1 MLASTAARVPDAPA
15 QRVLI
20 DDEWVTTSY
29 SELVQLV
36 RESAAALIHA
46 GVQPGDRICL
56 FAPNRPEWSRLDFA
70 IISAGALTVPI
81 FANSTAEQ
89 ARHIITDSGALI
101 VLCDGPAE
109 IATVQE
115 AISGLESAPR
125 VFSIEAVEGIEQIA
139 ALESGTSADVAE
151 LDRRLATATLADR
164 CTIIYTSGTTG
175 QPRGAVHSHRSFT
188 HQVDCIKT
196 IYDVD
201 TGDQSLA
208 FLPLAHA
215 LERIWSYYIFAIGA
229 LNTYCPQPRD
239 IASLLVRA
247 KPDCLISVPKL
258 YERIYSTVYSRV
270 EGNPSKRK
278 ILDWALQVGS
288 TCQQEYRCGRRPS
301 AALRAQLR
309 LADKLVLSSIRAALG
324 GPKKVLISGGAPL
337 RPEIEEFFSAAGLLL
352 GQGYG
357 LTETG
362 PMITFFSPSTYRPGT
377 VGYAI
382 WGSEMTLGENN
393 ELLWRGPNL
402 MEGYWNNPEATAA
415 VIDADGW
422 FHTGDLGEID
432 ADGYVRVTDRLKDI
446 IVTTGGKNIAPQPI
460 EGLLT
465 SDPLFEY
472 AVVLGDNRPY
482 LTLLVQPSMKVLEDL
497 AKAAQIQFKNVE
509 ELLENQQIVD
519 EVKHRVAQATAK
531 LPSFEQIRDLRF
543 IKGIHRDESLVTP
556 TLKVK
561 RKAVAQKFAALVD
574 DMYTKVHPV
583 KEKH

>member
-1 MLASTAARVPDAPA
+1 MTATTPTLGLMLAATAARVPDAPA
-15 QRVLI
+15 QRILI
-20 DDEWVTTSY
+20 EDEWVTTTYAEFSQR
-29 SELVQLV
+29 VQQL
-36 RESAAALIHA
+36 AAGLIHA
-46 GVQPGDRICL
+46 GVQRGDRICL
-56 FAPNRPEWSRLDFA
+56 FAPNRPEWSQLDFA

-81 FANSTAEQ
+81 FANSTVDQ
-89 ARHIITDSGALI
+89 ARHIITDSGARI
-101 VLCDGPAE
+101 VLCDGAAE
-109 IATVQE
+109 VTTVQE
-115 AISGLESAPR
+115 AIAEQEPAPR
-125 VFSIEAVEGIEQIA
+125 VLSIEAVDGIDQITVLTA
-139 ALESGTSADVAE
+139 GISADREE
-151 LDRRLATATLADR
+151 LDQRLATATLDDR

-196 IYDVD
+196 IYDVGP
-201 TGDQSLA
+201 GDQSLA

-247 KPDCLISVPKL
+247 RPDCVISVPKL

-270 EGNPSKRK
+270 EGNAAQRK
-278 ILDWALQVGS
+278 ILDWAIQTGT
-288 TCQQEYRCGRRPS
+288 TCQQEYRAGRRPS
-301 AALRAQLR
+301 AAQRAQLR

-337 RPEIEEFFSAAGLLL
+337 RPEIEEFFSAAGMLL

-402 MEGYWNNPEATAA
+402 MEGYWNDPEATAA

-472 AVVLGDNRPY
+472 A
-482 LTLLVQPSMKVLEDL
+482 
-497 AKAAQIQFKNVE
+497 
-509 ELLENQQIVD
+509 
-519 EVKHRVAQATAK
+519 
-531 LPSFEQIRDLRF
+531 
-543 IKGIHRDESLVTP
+543 
-556 TLKVK
+556 
-561 RKAVAQKFAALVD
+561 
-574 DMYTKVHPV
+574 
-583 KEKH
+583 